1 MAEFAKMKVSK
12 GRWKLMDGISEAQG
26 VVKVEVGD
34 GVRKIVDGVVKRV
47 WAYVES
53 LELWREVVHGIV
65 EIVVQV

>member
-47 WAYVES
+47 
-53 LELWREVVHGIV
+53 
-65 EIVVQV
+65 